1 MLKNA
6 KKYVILQNVGNIP
19 HYLEKGGLH
28 NVGISHNLINCFR
41 SLLCFFP
48 VCLGNIK
55 TNFRVSI

>member
-41 SLLCFFP
+41 SLLC
-48 VCLGNIK
+48 LGNIK
-55 TNFRVSI
+55 TNFRVYI